1 MNDRFRYRVWDK
13 TQNKWLHFDFS
24 TYPTYQDRIWQAL
37 TDGETFY
44 QCTGLKDKNEKLIY
58 EGDIVRFKDCNDIL
72 VINYQKE
79 MACFAPQFYCNGK
92 YGGRL
97 WFDDYDSFE
106 CQFYKSNNFEVIG
119 NIYENSELLPHPTES
134 EGVDEK
140 ESEAR

>member
-1 MNDRFRYRVWDK
+1 MSNRFK
-13 TQNKWLHFDFS
+13 FKCFNKLQNKMYEVRSISYYQGDVKRIGVDDNGKILIFDEYENNIDN
-24 TYPTYQDRIWQAL
+24 TIL
-37 TDGETFY
+37 M
-44 QCTGLKDKNEKLIY
+44 QCTDLRDKHNKLIY

-106 CQFYKSNNFEVIG
+106 CQFYKSNNFEIIG
-119 NIYENSELLPHPTES
+119 NIYENKELLNE
-134 EGVDEK
+134 
-140 ESEAR
+140 